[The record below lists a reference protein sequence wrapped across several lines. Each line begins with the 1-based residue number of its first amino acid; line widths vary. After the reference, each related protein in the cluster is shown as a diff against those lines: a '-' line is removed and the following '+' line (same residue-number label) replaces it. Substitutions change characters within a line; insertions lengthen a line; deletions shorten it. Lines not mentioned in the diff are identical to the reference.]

1 MRRLFFED
9 VHELSNKMIHD
20 VLRGSECVS
29 VVCHYELATA
39 LLSELIQSD
48 IPIGQ
53 IDISDYEWSGYD
65 REYMVTIMDGNVYC
79 NQAYGRKVDGY
90 SKDEYIESSSDIV
103 YVHQDCNSKILKY
116 IDCDEIYEF
125 SIYDVDDFD
134 DFECDCFKCGHD
146 ECLCDRCLD
155 VDVDDDNDDDD
166 EDDGTISYY
175 SDSSTVSKDKNG
187 KPTGFTRSL
196 SITDEDGIYQSTT
209 YSYYCS
215 NEDIL
220 RKTAKNFDDEL

>member
-134 DFECDCFKCGHD
+134 DFECDCFDCGH
-146 ECLCDRCLD
+146 ENCSCDGFCLD
-155 VDVDDDNDDDD
+155 EDNDNGDE
-166 EDDGTISYY
+166 EDDGTISYC

-187 KPTGFTRSL
+187 KPTGFTRSW
-196 SITDEDGIYQSTT
+196 SITDEDGTYQSTT
-209 YSYYCS
+209 YSYYCR
-215 NEDIL
+215 NEDML
-220 RKTAKNFDDEL
+220 RKAAKNFDVEL

>member
-29 VVCHYELATA
+29 AVCHYELATA

-103 YVHQDCNSKILKY
+103 YVHQDCNSKILKH
-116 IDCDEIYEF
+116 INCDEIYEF

-134 DFECDCFKCGHD
+134 DFECDCFKCKHD
-146 ECLCDRCLD
+146 ECLCDRCS
-155 VDVDDDNDDDD
+155 DVDDDNDD
-166 EDDGTISYY
+166 EDDGTISYC

-187 KPTGFTRSL
+187 KPTGFTRSW

-215 NEDIL
+215 DEDML
-220 RKTAKNFDDEL
+220 RKAAKNFDVEL

>member
-29 VVCHYELATA
+29 AVCHYELATA

-134 DFECDCFKCGHD
+134 DFECDCFKCRH
-146 ECLCDRCLD
+146 ENCSCDGFCS
-155 VDVDDDNDDDD
+155 DVDDDNDD
-166 EDDGTISYY
+166 EDGTVSYH
-175 SDSSTVSKDKNG
+175 SDSSTVSKDRYG
-187 KPTGFTRSL
+187 KPTGFTKSW
-196 SITDEDGIYQSTT
+196 SITDEDGVYQSTT

-215 NEDIL
+215 DEDML
-220 RKTAKNFDDEL
+220 RKAAKNFDVEL

>member
-29 VVCHYELATA
+29 AVCHYELATA

-134 DFECDCFKCGHD
+134 DIDYNCFDCGYDKCSCDKC
-146 ECLCDRCLD
+146 L
-155 VDVDDDNDDDD
+155 DDDD
-166 EDDGTISYY
+166 EDGTISYC
-175 SDSSTVSKDKNG
+175 SDSSTISKDKNG
-187 KPTGFTRSL
+187 KPTGFTRSW
-196 SITDEDGIYQSTT
+196 SITDEDGVYQSTI

-215 NEDIL
+215 DIDML
-220 RKTAKNFDDEL
+220 RKAAKNFDVEL

>member
-9 VHELSNKMIHD
+9 VHELSDKMIHD

-29 VVCHYELATA
+29 AVCHYELATA

-125 SIYDVDDFD
+125 SIYDVDEFTDFD
-134 DFECDCFKCGHD
+134 DIECDCFECKHD
-146 ECLCDRCLD
+146 ECLCDRCS
-155 VDVDDDNDDDD
+155 DVDDDNDD
-166 EDDGTISYY
+166 EDDGTISYC

-187 KPTGFTRSL
+187 KPTGFTRSW
-196 SITDEDGIYQSTT
+196 SIVDEDGTYQSTT

-215 NEDIL
+215 DEDML
-220 RKTAKNFDDEL
+220 RKAAKNFDVEL

>member
-9 VHELSNKMIHD
+9 VHELSDKMIHD
-20 VLRGSECVS
+20 VLKGSECVS

-39 LLSELIQSD
+39 LLSELIQSY

-65 REYMVTIMDGNVYC
+65 REYMITIMDGNVYC
-79 NQAYGRKVDGY
+79 NQAYGRVNDGY
-90 SKDEYIESSSDIV
+90 SRDEYLESSSDIV

-134 DFECDCFKCGHD
+134 DFECDCFKCKHD

-155 VDVDDDNDDDD
+155 VDNEEDD
-166 EDDGTISYY
+166 EDGTISYC
-175 SDSSTVSKDKNG
+175 SDSSTVSKDRYG
-187 KPTGFTRSL
+187 KPTGFTKSW

-209 YSYYCS
+209 YSYYCDD
-215 NEDIL
+215 EDML
-220 RKTAKNFDDEL
+220 RKAAKNFDVEL

>member
-20 VLRGSECVS
+20 VLKGSECVS
-29 VVCHYELATA
+29 AVCHYELATA

-65 REYMVTIMDGNVYC
+65 REYMITIMDGNVYC
-79 NQAYGRKVDGY
+79 NQACGRKVDGY

-134 DFECDCFKCGHD
+134 DFDYNCFDCGH
-146 ECLCDRCLD
+146 ENCSCDGFCLD
-155 VDVDDDNDDDD
+155 EDNDNGDE
-166 EDDGTISYY
+166 EDDGTISYC

-187 KPTGFTRSL
+187 KPTGFTRSW
-196 SITDEDGIYQSTT
+196 SITDEDGTYQSTT

-215 NEDIL
+215 NEDML
-220 RKTAKNFDDEL
+220 RKAAKNFDVEL

>member
-20 VLRGSECVS
+20 VLKGSECVS
-29 VVCHYELATA
+29 AVCHYELATA

-79 NQAYGRKVDGY
+79 NQVYGRKVDGY

-103 YVHQDCNSKILKY
+103 YVHQDCNSKILKH
-116 IDCDEIYEF
+116 INCDEIYEF

-134 DFECDCFKCGHD
+134 DFECDCFKCRHENCSCGGFCSD
-146 ECLCDRCLD
+146 E
-155 VDVDDDNDDDD
+155 DDDNDD
-166 EDDGTISYY
+166 EDGTISYH

-187 KPTGFTRSL
+187 KPTGFTRSW
-196 SITDEDGIYQSTT
+196 SITDENGTYQSTT

-215 NEDIL
+215 DEDML
-220 RKTAKNFDDEL
+220 RKAAKNFDVEL

>member
-9 VHELSNKMIHD
+9 VHELSDKMIRD
-20 VLRGSECVS
+20 TLRGLECVS

-65 REYMVTIMDGNVYC
+65 REYMITIMDGNIYC
-79 NQAYGRKVDGY
+79 NQAYGRKIDGY
-90 SKDEYIESSSDIV
+90 SKDEYLESFANVTYI
-103 YVHQDCNSKILKY
+103 HQDCNSKILKY

-134 DFECDCFKCGHD
+134 DFECDCFKCRHENCSCDGFCSD
-146 ECLCDRCLD
+146 E
-155 VDVDDDNDDDD
+155 DDDNSDD
-166 EDDGTISYY
+166 EDGTITYC

-187 KPTGFTRSL
+187 KPTGFTRSW
-196 SITDEDGIYQSTT
+196 SITDEDGVYQSTT

-215 NEDIL
+215 DEDVL
-220 RKTAKNFDDEL
+220 RKAAKNFDVEL

>member
-1 MRRLFFED
+1 MKKLFFED
-9 VHELSNKMIHD
+9 IYELSNNMIHD
-20 VLRGSECVS
+20 LLRGSECVS
-29 VVCHYELATA
+29 AVCHYELATV

-134 DFECDCFKCGHD
+134 DFECDCFKCDHD
-146 ECLCDRCLD
+146 ECLCDRCSD
-155 VDVDDDNDDDD
+155 EDDDNDD
-166 EDDGTISYY
+166 EDGTISYH

-187 KPTGFTRSL
+187 KPTGFTRSW
-196 SITDEDGIYQSTT
+196 SITDEDGTYQSTT

-215 NEDIL
+215 DEDML
-220 RKTAKNFDDEL
+220 RKAAKNFDVEL

>member
-9 VHELSNKMIHD
+9 VHGLSNNMICD
-20 VLRGSECVS
+20 TLIDSKCVS
-29 VVCHYELATA
+29 AVCHYELATA

-103 YVHQDCNSKILKY
+103 YVHQDCNSKILKH
-116 IDCDEIYEF
+116 INCDEIYEF
-125 SIYDVDDFD
+125 SIYDVDGFD
-134 DFECDCFKCGHD
+134 DFECDCFECKHD
-146 ECLCDRCLD
+146 ECLCNGFCLD
-155 VDVDDDNDDDD
+155 EDDDNDN
-166 EDDGTISYY
+166 DDGTISYC
-175 SDSSTVSKDKNG
+175 SDSSTVSKDRYG
-187 KPTGFTRSL
+187 KPTGFTKSW

-215 NEDIL
+215 DEDIL
-220 RKTAKNFDDEL
+220 RKAAKNFDVEL

>member
-1 MRRLFFED
+1 MKKLFFED
-9 VHELSNKMIHD
+9 IYELSNNMICD
-20 VLRGSECVS
+20 TLIDSKCVS
-29 VVCHYELATA
+29 AVCHYELATA

-134 DFECDCFKCGHD
+134 DFDCNCFECKHD
-146 ECLCDRCLD
+146 ECLCDRCS
-155 VDVDDDNDDDD
+155 DVDDDNDD
-166 EDDGTISYY
+166 EDDGTISYC

-187 KPTGFTRSL
+187 KPTGFTRSW
-196 SITDEDGIYQSTT
+196 SITDEDGTYQSTT

-215 NEDIL
+215 DEDML
-220 RKTAKNFDDEL
+220 RKAAKNFDVEL

>member
-9 VHELSNKMIHD
+9 VHELSDKMIHD
-20 VLRGSECVS
+20 VLEGSECIS

-134 DFECDCFKCGHD
+134 DFECDCFKCRHENCSCDGFCSD
-146 ECLCDRCLD
+146 E
-155 VDVDDDNDDDD
+155 DDDNGD
-166 EDDGTISYY
+166 EDGTISYH

-187 KPTGFTRSL
+187 KPTGFTRSW
-196 SITDEDGIYQSTT
+196 SITDEDGTYQSTT

-215 NEDIL
+215 NEDML
-220 RKTAKNFDDEL
+220 RKAAKNFDVEL

>member
-9 VHELSNKMIHD
+9 VHELSDKMIHD
-20 VLRGSECVS
+20 VLKGSECVS
-29 VVCHYELATA
+29 VVCHYELAAT

-53 IDISDYEWSGYD
+53 INISDHEWSGYD
-65 REYMVTIMDGNVYC
+65 REYMITIMDGNVYC
-79 NQAYGRKVDGY
+79 NQAYGRVNDGY
-90 SKDEYIESSSDIV
+90 SRDEYLESFANV
-103 YVHQDCNSKILKY
+103 AYVHQDCNSKILKY

-134 DFECDCFKCGHD
+134 DFDCNCFECKHD
-146 ECLCDRCLD
+146 ECLCDRCS
-155 VDVDDDNDDDD
+155 DVDDDD
-166 EDDGTISYY
+166 ENGAISFC

-187 KPTGFTRSL
+187 KPTGFTKSW
-196 SITDEDGIYQSTT
+196 SITDEDGVYQSTT

-215 NEDIL
+215 DEDML
-220 RKTAKNFDDEL
+220 RKAAKNFDVEL

>member
-9 VHELSNKMIHD
+9 VHELSDKMIHD
-20 VLRGSECVS
+20 VLEGSECIS

-125 SIYDVDDFD
+125 AVEEFDESDDC
-134 DFECDCFKCGHD
+134 EE
-146 ECLCDRCLD
+146 ECLDNS
-155 VDVDDDNDDDD
+155 DDIV
-166 EDDGTISYY
+166 TQH
-175 SDSSTVSKDKNG
+175 SDHVTVSRDKLGN
-187 KPTGFTRSL
+187 PTGFSKSWFRDDGNG
-196 SITDEDGIYQSTT
+196 ITQYSS
-209 YSYYCS
+209 YSYYC
-215 NEDIL
+215 NDEDRL
-220 RKTAKNFDDEL
+220 RSLARDLDIEL

>member
-29 VVCHYELATA
+29 AVCHYELATA

-90 SKDEYIESSSDIV
+90 SKDEYIESFSDVV
-103 YVHQDCNSKILKY
+103 YIHQDCNSKILKY

-125 SIYDVDDFD
+125 SVYDVDDFD
-134 DFECDCFKCGHD
+134 DFDCNCFECKHD
-146 ECLCDRCLD
+146 ECLCDRCS
-155 VDVDDDNDDDD
+155 DVDDDNDD
-166 EDDGTISYY
+166 EDDGTISYC

-187 KPTGFTRSL
+187 KPTGFTRSW
-196 SITDEDGIYQSTT
+196 SIVDEDGTYQSTT

-215 NEDIL
+215 DEDML
-220 RKTAKNFDDEL
+220 RKAAKNFDVEL

>member
-29 VVCHYELATA
+29 AVCHYELATA

-134 DFECDCFKCGHD
+134 DFECDCFKCRHENCSCDGFCTD
-146 ECLCDRCLD
+146 E
-155 VDVDDDNDDDD
+155 DDNNDD
-166 EDDGTISYY
+166 EDGTISYH

-187 KPTGFTRSL
+187 KPTGFTRSW
-196 SITDEDGIYQSTT
+196 SITDEDGTYQSTT

-215 NEDIL
+215 DEDML
-220 RKTAKNFDDEL
+220 RKAAKNFDVEL

>member
-9 VHELSNKMIHD
+9 VRELSDKMIYD
-20 VLRGSECVS
+20 ILEGSECVS

-125 SIYDVDDFD
+125 SVEELNGIDED
-134 DFECDCFKCGHD
+134 EMCCSGCADCED
-146 ECLCDRCLD
+146 T
-155 VDVDDDNDDDD
+155 DD
-166 EDDGTISYY
+166 EITTHHSN
-175 SDSSTVSKDKNG
+175 SVTVSRDKFG
-187 KPTGFTRSL
+187 TPTGFTKSWFR
-196 SITDEDGIYQSTT
+196 DNGDGVSQYSS
-209 YSYYCS
+209 YSYYC
-215 NEDIL
+215 NDEDIL
-220 RKTAKNFDDEL
+220 RDLAQDLGVEL

>member
-29 VVCHYELATA
+29 AVCHYELATA

-134 DFECDCFKCGHD
+134 DFECDCFKCGHENCSCDGFCTD
-146 ECLCDRCLD
+146 E
-155 VDVDDDNDDDD
+155 DDDNDDED
-166 EDDGTISYY
+166 ETISYR

-187 KPTGFTRSL
+187 KPTGFTRSW
-196 SITDEDGIYQSTT
+196 SITDEDGTYQSTT

-215 NEDIL
+215 DEDML
-220 RKTAKNFDDEL
+220 RKAAKNFDVEL

>member
-134 DFECDCFKCGHD
+134 DFECDCFECKHD
-146 ECLCDRCLD
+146 ECLCDRCS
-155 VDVDDDNDDDD
+155 DVDDDNDD
-166 EDDGTISYY
+166 EDDGTILYC
-175 SDSSTVSKDKNG
+175 SDSSTISKDKNG
-187 KPTGFTRSL
+187 KPTGFTRSW
-196 SITDEDGIYQSTT
+196 SITDEDGTYQSTT

-215 NEDIL
+215 DEDML
-220 RKTAKNFDDEL
+220 RKAAKNFDVEL